1 MIATTSSG
9 DHNTW
14 TPSPRSIEEVIQQ
27 LKPEQGCRLDELR
40 LCWREPRTKNDSMGL
55 LTKKNVASLE
65 KAIQKTPSRIN
76 HLSIGWKHGGNRK
89 SLINLLQLFVNHAD
103 TPALQPVNSIELV
116 LTSWIPDTVLIQML
130 LPYASRLGTL
140 HIQATRMKVRSAKP
154 NPFRWKNTYQSV
166 HAVDYV
172 LEEESV
178 AKIFANPKLASAL
191 TTLTSLSLV
200 DCDVLDEDIDIL
212 VKHLWQRSKICAVES
227 LSLRSNRHMSP
238 AALQKVAQAPVSKS
252 LDLSLCDISNLG
264 ASALARAFAAD
275 NQLGWRQKN
284 AVILGDFVVSG
295 NYRVDERG
303 FAALCRVVPYQVR
316 HWNMSYC
323 DISDHQ
329 SLVILQELVT
339 PLSLVTIPL
348 QELTLRG
355 LKVSNPVTCQ
365 VVQTI
370 LRNNCSLIKLSI
382 DDPKYPMPISFSNL
396 QIIVEGLKHHYS
408 LRELQLDMRPRRVQ
422 EMTREVRH
430 VHDALEMY
438 LLLNRAG
445 RRILQNDNQFDKGAW
460 VQALFKARLSGRLD
474 VLYWLLRN
482 SVVHLF

>member
-1 MIATTSSG
+1 MMATTSSG
-9 DHNTW
+9 DQTTW
-14 TPSPRSIEEVIQQ
+14 SPSPRSIEEVIHQ

-55 LTKKNVASLE
+55 LTKKNVVSLE
-65 KAIQKTPSRIN
+65 KAIQKTPSRITN
-76 HLSIGWKHGGNRK
+76 LSIGWKHGGNRK
-89 SLINLLQLFVNHAD
+89 SLIQLLQVFVNHAD
-103 TPALQPVNSIELV
+103 TPALQPIDSIELV

-130 LPYASRLGTL
+130 LPYASRLGSL

-154 NPFRWKNTYQSV
+154 NPFRWKNAYQSV

-200 DCDVLDEDIDIL
+200 DCDVLDEDVDIL
-212 VKHLWQRSKICAVES
+212 VKHLWRRSKICAVES

-252 LDLSLCDISNLG
+252 LDLSLCDMSNLG
-264 ASALARAFAAD
+264 ASALARAFASD
-275 NQLGWRQKN
+275 NRSGWRQN
-284 AVILGDFVVSG
+284 NSVILRDFIITG
-295 NYRVDERG
+295 NYQIDDRG
-303 FAALCRVVPYQVR
+303 FAALCRVVPHQVQ

-329 SLVILQELVT
+329 SLVILQELVA
-339 PLSLVTIPL
+339 PLSFTTLPL
-348 QELTLRG
+348 EELTLRG
-355 LKVSNPVTCQ
+355 LKLSNPMTCQ
-365 VVQTI
+365 VIQTI
-370 LRNNCSLIKLSI
+370 FRNNCSLIKLSI
-382 DDPKYPMPISFSNL
+382 DDPKYPMPISFPNL
-396 QIIVEGLKHHYS
+396 RIIVEGLKYHYS
-408 LRELQLDMRPRRVQ
+408 LQELQLDINPRRVQ
-422 EMTREVRH
+422 EMTAEVRH
-430 VHDALEMY
+430 AHDTLEMY

-460 VQALFKARLSGRLD
+460 IRALFKARLSGRLD